1 MSSPAAHLAVGG
13 FRGHPRSPG
22 LDIASGPV
30 GGLACICCRSPGSR
44 LRGVSAGPRR
54 TSRICALRILCFLLW
69 RYPCCLWRQSRLAGR
84 AGGFWRWQG
93 LEVAC
98 AGASHLLLDLA
109 VAVMKLPLFW
119 PFLRELYHSPVGLL
133 PSAALPGSSVFLRN
147 LALEALVLVPLC
159 ALLGLAFRRRLGRR
173 RTVSVICLVVMLMG
187 MFSCACL
194 ERH

>member
-1 MSSPAAHLAVGG
+1 MSSPAAHLAMGVFVGTRDRRAWTLR
-13 FRGHPRSPG
+13 RGLWVAWLAFVAAAPD
-22 LDIASGPV
+22 LDYVVSALAAKNFENLRITHSLLFALALPLLSVATIALG
-30 GGLACICCRSPGSR
+30 GSR
-44 LRGVSAGPRR
+44 GRV
-54 TSRICALRILCFLLW
+54 
-69 RYPCCLWRQSRLAGR
+69 LAV
-84 AGGFWRWQG
+84 QG

-133 PSAALPGSSVFLRN
+133 PSVALPGSSVFLRN